1 MPKLVDHDARRQEI
15 IDATWRVVARNGI
28 RATTMREIARESGVG
43 NGSLTPYFA
52 NKEEI
57 LTATF
62 QYVFTLADQHIAE
75 LVGDQTG
82 LAAVRATFMAQS
94 VRTPEQV
101 RIARIVVPFFDM
113 AANDP
118 ALARLHEEMLVP
130 WRRAYTVH
138 LRTAIDRGEA
148 RADLD
153 VDGVIDEL
161 IVLVTG
167 IQVLALLRSY
177 PDSQERHDR
186 VLDQILGRL
195 RAS

>member
-15 IDATWRVVARNGI
+15 IDATWRLVARNGI

-62 QYVFTLADQHIAE
+62 QYVFTLADGHISE
-75 LVGDQTG
+75 LVGDKTG
-82 LAAVRATFMAQS
+82 LAALGATFMAQS
-94 VRTPEQV
+94 VRTEEQM
-101 RIARIVVPFFDM
+101 RIARIIVPFFDM
-113 AANDP
+113 ATNDP
-118 ALARLHEEMLVP
+118 ALAALHQEMLVP
-130 WRRAYTVH
+130 WRRAYSEH
-138 LRTAIDRGEA
+138 LRTAMDSGEA

-153 VDGVIDEL
+153 VEGVVDEL

-177 PDSQERHDR
+177 PDAQERHDR
-186 VLDQILGRL
+186 VLDQIIGRL
-195 RAS
+195 RAA